1 VVKFT
6 NVRFMKTN
14 RLCSTLAL
22 TFLVVCATSAWAQ
35 NAPNKQAPARLI
47 DVKKVFPYY
56 DLYLGLPPADRD
68 GFAMVYRL
76 GSRASTQA
84 PTLNYVLG
92 TTRTPIQIAADG
104 RILTMPDATMLA
116 NGKIER
122 VAGQPGGSVTL
133 DLNPVVPLGRSI
145 SAAAA
150 ANPLND
156 YAAAIRRAGPLSLVA
171 PRLSA
176 VRFVGGAGGE
186 AILSDGRRVALP
198 AAPEGGVLFTPSAPS
213 MRGVASLSFSTAPTR
228 AEFFR

>member
-1 VVKFT
+1 
-6 NVRFMKTN
+6 MKTY
-14 RLCSTLAL
+14 RSCTAVALAFCL
-22 TFLVVCATSAWAQ
+22 LGTTSAWAQ
-35 NAPNKQAPARLI
+35 NAPNKQAPARQI

-56 DLYLGLPPADRD
+56 DLYLGLPPSDRD
-68 GFAMVYRL
+68 GFAMVYRV
-76 GSRASTQA
+76 GSQSGTQL
-84 PTLNYVLG
+84 PSLNYVLG

-104 RILTMPDATMLA
+104 RILTMPDAAMLSR
-116 NGKIER
+116 GKVEKA
-122 VAGQPGGSVTL
+122 AGQPSGSIVL

-176 VRFVGGAGGE
+176 VRFIGGAGGE
-186 AILSDGRRVALP
+186 AVLGDGRRVTLP

-228 AEFFR
+228 AEFAR